1 MCAIGD
7 STYLEKVLTP
17 LIPIMTSNTT
27 PSGIASRSSVWANDF
42 EAWHAFNRVSVRNNM
57 WEADG
62 KTSQWLQYEFPNNV
76 KSYILEIDLSS
87 AYPAATRYTDSYYLQ
102 VSSDGTNWENILT
115 VNPTYDEIVQLTRYK
130 IETPTLSKYYRWYF
144 PLGCIK
150 GTYRYTHVT
159 RAQLYGR

>member
-1 MCAIGD
+1 MDKIF
-7 STYLEKVLTP
+7 TE
-17 LIPIMTSNTT
+17 LIPAMTSNTT
-27 PSGIASRSSVWANDF
+27 PSGIASCSSIWAGASEF
-42 EAWHAFNRVSVRNNM
+42 LAWNAFNRVSVSNNM

-62 KTSQWLQYEFPNNV
+62 RTSQWLQYEFPNNV

-87 AYPAATRYTDSYYLQ
+87 AYPSNIRYTDPYYLQ

-144 PLGCIK
+144 PLGCVK

>member
-1 MCAIGD
+1 MDKIF
-7 STYLEKVLTP
+7 TE
-17 LIPIMTSNTT
+17 LIPAMTSNTT
-27 PSGIASRSSVWANDF
+27 PSGIVSCSSVWTGDF
-42 EAWHAFNRVSVRNNM
+42 PAWRAFNRVSVRDDM

-62 KTSQWLQYEFPNNV
+62 RTSQWLQYEFPNNV

-87 AYPAATRYTDSYYLQ
+87 AYPSDIRYTDPYYLQ
-102 VSSDGTNWENILT
+102 VSSDGTNWKNILT

-144 PLGCIK
+144 PLGCVK

-159 RAQLYGR
+159 RAQLYSR